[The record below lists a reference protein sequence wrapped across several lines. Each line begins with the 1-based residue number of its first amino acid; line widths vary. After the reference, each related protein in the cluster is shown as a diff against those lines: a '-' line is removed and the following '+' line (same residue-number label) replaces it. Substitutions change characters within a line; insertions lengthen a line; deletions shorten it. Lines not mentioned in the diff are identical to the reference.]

1 MISFFFECPF
11 DLAMTKDSLVR
22 VSRRVAGV
30 HQENNNFFF
39 WIERPFFVSFFRNRR
54 PRSIAKWHFTAQRCE
69 VVRNK
74 RCASAFVTLFFCL
87 FLCTGFATIRRLAQQ
102 LFPQGSGFFW
112 RRGGFGR
119 GFFVWPRTMVTHNR
133 WIHVSFKCFSP
144 SLQSIFHRSNNLL
157 LRYRS
162 HSRYLSHFQR
172 IHLAWGR
179 RFELHSQTILLLG
192 RDRQELTNKR
202 EVVVVVAL
210 LLCFFGGCIV
220 FFSSRERRRHTETPK
235 DENKKGLSPSL
246 AEPFQVIQSQSF
258 QAQTRRQK
266 KRNNPAKKRAKQSR
280 TLSFFVSSF
289 SFLFFFWPTAFR
301 IISFSFSFLNHTD
314 GFCFQAGE
322 RERERDI
329 IIYFFCFSEDCRF
342 TRRYF
347 GNRGYF
353 LFTPLSDMLKFGG
366 QFRQTCFFG
375 FAFAFAFFRVWAS
388 QVESFFSFL
397 VWPRPTLLLF
407 P

>member
-1 MISFFFECPF
+1 
-11 DLAMTKDSLVR
+11 
-22 VSRRVAGV
+22 
-30 HQENNNFFF
+30 
-39 WIERPFFVSFFRNRR
+39 
-54 PRSIAKWHFTAQRCE
+54 
-69 VVRNK
+69 
-74 RCASAFVTLFFCL
+74 
-87 FLCTGFATIRRLAQQ
+87 
-102 LFPQGSGFFW
+102 
-112 RRGGFGR
+112 
-119 GFFVWPRTMVTHNR
+119 MVTHNR

-210 LLCFFGGCIV
+210 LLCFFLAV
-220 FFSSRERRRHTETPK
+220 ALFFFSSRERERERRRHTETPK

-301 IISFSFSFLNHTD
+301 IIYFSFSFLNHTD

-322 RERERDI
+322 RERETSSYI
-329 IIYFFCFSEDCRF
+329 FFVSPKIAGSLAVTSAIVVTFFLHRWVICLSSA
-342 TRRYF
+342 
-347 GNRGYF
+347 GNSAKLVF
-353 LFTPLSDMLKFGG
+353 LLLLLLF
-366 QFRQTCFFG
+366 
-375 FAFAFAFFRVWAS
+375 FAFGRHRLRAFFP
-388 QVESFFSFL
+388 FL

-407 P
+407 FRNRRTGPSQNSGLAVLGCPPKNQHTNKAATQKNRKGQTRIGNTNKERKNRDETHPNQRFDFVTNRTTEI